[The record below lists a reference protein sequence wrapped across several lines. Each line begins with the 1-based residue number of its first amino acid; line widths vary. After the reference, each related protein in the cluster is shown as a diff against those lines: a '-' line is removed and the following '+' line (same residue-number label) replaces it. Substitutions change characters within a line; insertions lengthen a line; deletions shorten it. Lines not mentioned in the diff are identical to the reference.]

1 MKIAFVSKKISPEIG
16 GRLAGYGPDDFSVA
30 KRDDLYLTALAMNDG
45 SKTCLMLGY
54 DLLGIDAKYIQ
65 IIRRKCADVIGG
77 DEMQVVVSCTHTH
90 CGPHTRTLPSC
101 PDRLET
107 GYLETLIDLTI
118 GAANEL
124 LNGEWF
130 DTDVY
135 FYSLSIAA
143 VDPSGN
149 KSGYCCLWYQD
160 QTDYAYLEPLC
171 DGVRDRELGG
181 LVFRDRAT
189 GEIRYIVGNY
199 AAHPLA
205 GHTPGTGGHR
215 ISADYP
221 GAFRDYLKAEIG
233 CESMFLSGAAGDMVP
248 KGHET
253 GSAAIDGIGVKLAQA
268 AIRGT
273 ISAMRAPDSYK
284 LECETLQFGAVHA
297 TGRIRRCLEK
307 LPPDYRGQ
315 SEIDME
321 VQLLSV
327 GDVCLVGMPG
337 EALAELGLE
346 IKWHSP
352 FRKTFI
358 LYCSTAYLDYLCH
371 GNALTQGGYEARNQF
386 FDSRAGLALV
396 NAAVDGCHML
406 YERTFPDRSQWPE
419 NNYLPMVSFENR
431 R

>member
-30 KRDDLYLTALAMNDG
+30 KRDDLYLTALALNDG

-65 IIRRKCADVIGG
+65 IIRRKCAEVIGG
-77 DEMQVVVSCTHTH
+77 EEMQVMVSCTHTH

-101 PDRLET
+101 ADRLET
-107 GYLETLIDLTI
+107 GYLETLIDITV

-124 LNGEWF
+124 VNGEWF
-130 DTDVY
+130 DTEVY
-135 FYSLSIAA
+135 FYSLNCDEN
-143 VDPSGN
+143 VNRRHVGGDNRCTFLPHRPF
-149 KSGYCCLWYQD
+149 
-160 QTDYAYLEPLC
+160 LEPLC

-181 LVFRDRAT
+181 LVFCDRAT
-189 GEIRYIVGNY
+189 GEIRYIIGNY

-253 GSAAIDGIGVKLAQA
+253 GSAAIDEIGVKLAQA

-284 LECETLQFGAVHA
+284 LECETLQFGAAHA

-315 SEIDME
+315 SEIEME

-337 EALAELGLE
+337 EAVAELGLE

-371 GNALTQGGYEARNQF
+371 GNALTQGGYEAHNQF

-396 NAAVDGCHML
+396 NAAVDGCHIL
-406 YERTFPDRSQWPE
+406 YERTYPDRSQWPE
-419 NNYLPMVSFENR
+419 NNYLPLVSFENR